1 MGGVLKTQEIHPL
14 QARDFH
20 YTRRDFER
28 VRELL
33 YQHAGISLSD
43 SKDQLVYSR
52 LARRLRLLGIARF
65 DDYLD
70 ALTPEADEW
79 QSFLN
84 ALTTNLTAFFRES
97 HHFDAMATY
106 LAQRKSS
113 DALRIWCSAASTGEE
128 PYSIAMTVLEAMG
141 SAGARADILAS
152 DIDTNV
158 LQKAQE
164 GVYPIDRVEHID
176 IQRLR
181 QFFQRGSGSKD
192 GLVRLRPEV
201 KKIVR
206 FAQINLLTPNWPVGG
221 PLDIIFCRNVLI
233 YFDKPTQKQIVERF
247 LPLLHPDGRLFVG
260 HSENLASVTDAFE
273 LIGKTVYK
281 PATRQRGVHGQ
292 Q

>member
-1 MGGVLKTQEIHPL
+1 MGGILKHQDIQSTGH
-14 QARDFH
+14 ARDFH

-28 VRELL
+28 VRDLL

-70 ALTPEADEW
+70 ALSPEVEEW

-84 ALTTNLTAFFRES
+84 ALTTNLTAFFREA
-97 HHFDAMATY
+97 HHFEAMAHY
-106 LAQRKSS
+106 LAQRKSTEP
-113 DALRIWCSAASTGEE
+113 LRVWCSASSTGEE
-128 PYSIAMTVLEAMG
+128 PYSIAMTILECMG
-141 SAGARADILAS
+141 SAATRADVLAS
-152 DIDTNV
+152 DLDTNV
-158 LQKAQE
+158 LQKARD
-164 GVYPIDRVEHID
+164 GVYPIDRIERID
-176 IQRLR
+176 KQRLQ
-181 QFFQRGSGSKD
+181 QFFQRGSGSKE
-192 GLVRLRPEV
+192 GLVRVRPEV

-206 FAQINLLTPNWPVGG
+206 FAQINLLAPGWPVEG

-247 LPLLHPDGRLFVG
+247 LPLLRPDGRLFVG
-260 HSENLASVTDAFE
+260 HSENLATVTDAFE

-281 PATRQRGVHGQ
+281 PARHRGPHGQ
-292 Q
+292 